1 MTFEV
6 QEKGYIAKILS
17 SDEQIPIGNP
27 VAVLA
32 KTSEEV
38 K

>member
-6 QEKGYIAKILS
+6 QEKGYIAKILQ
-17 SDEQIPIGNP
+17 SDELIPIGGP

-32 KTSEEV
+32 KSSS
-38 K
+38 